1 MRHKKTILLA
11 DDDPDM
17 IAQLSDVLTS
27 AGYGIVAAASRQEAE
42 DALLGVKPDLA
53 ILDLM
58 MEQMDAGFVLSHH
71 LRQLYPET
79 PIILLTAVSSATG
92 ISFAACD
99 ADVRAWAKFDRIMD
113 KPVRPEELRA
123 AVRQLLKEDAGQDG
137 LRHAEPGSG

>member
-1 MRHKKTILLA
+1 MSPKKTIFLA

-17 IAQLSDVLTS
+17 IAQLSAVLKS
-27 AGYGIVAAASRQEAE
+27 AGYNVVAAAGRQEAE
-42 DALLGVKPDLA
+42 ELLLGVRPDLA

-71 LRQLYPET
+71 LRQLYPQT
-79 PIILLTAVSSATG
+79 PIILLTAVLSATG

-99 ADVRAWAKFDRIMD
+99 ADARAWTQADRIMD

-123 AVRQLLKEDAGQDG
+123 AVRQLLKEEDGVGHGDAKS
-137 LRHAEPGSG
+137 R